1 MPSSEYVGWMEYHN
15 QMPFRAERQDLQ
27 LAILLAMFYNSHR
40 SEDAD
45 PKDANDFMPWLAERT
60 EVTVKEPE
68 EAPTMQ
74 TAEEVNHINMGM
86 TMFKA
91 KLAKVTNA

>member
-1 MPSSEYVGWMEYHN
+1 MPSSEYVGWIEYHN
-15 QMPFRAERQDLQ
+15 QTPFRAERQDLQ

-60 EVTVKEPE
+60 KVLIPEP
-68 EAPTMQ
+68 ADTTMQ
-74 TAEEVNHINMGM
+74 TAEEANRINVGM
-86 TMFKA
+86 AMFKA

>member
-1 MPSSEYVGWMEYHN
+1 MPSSEYVGWIEYHN
-15 QMPFRAERQDLQ
+15 QTPFRAERQDLQ
-27 LAILLAMFYNSHR
+27 LAMLLAMFYNSHR

-45 PKDANDFMPWLAERT
+45 AKDTNDFMPWLEERPQ
-60 EVTVKEPE
+60 VTIQPAE

-74 TAEEVNHINMGM
+74 TVEEVNSINFGM
-86 TMFKA
+86 AMFKA